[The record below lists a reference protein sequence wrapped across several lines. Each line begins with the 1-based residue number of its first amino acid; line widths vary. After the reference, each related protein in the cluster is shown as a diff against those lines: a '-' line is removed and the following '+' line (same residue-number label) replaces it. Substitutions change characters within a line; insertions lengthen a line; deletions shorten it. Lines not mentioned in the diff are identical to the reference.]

1 MHRYCA
7 TVLGIGA
14 GIALGALLVS
24 VIVVTAACI
33 KNSLSVSAVYPEAIY
48 IQQDN
53 ERVFP

>member
-1 MHRYCA
+1 MYRYCA